1 MRNALHDVQPMP
13 DTVSGYG
20 PDKTPEPALAAR
32 AAGRH
37 AEAAELWRGVLRAH
51 PEDWRAALE
60 LKQDMTASGR
70 YAESDPL
77 FRRAARHLPDAEWL
91 AHYRALYAFHGPE
104 LDALARRARE
114 VLARQPDG
122 PGPHALLGD
131 IARQHRDWP
140 AAEAAF
146 AAALARD
153 PGSAE
158 FAAKL
163 RASRLQQRVARALTS
178 KPPEGAEYA
187 IALINLDR
195 NAERLAEMRR
205 QLAACP
211 VPLHRVPGVEGSRL
225 PRAAVLRLTGDPD
238 SGRGTLGCFLSHAAA
253 WETMLDRGLA
263 HCLVI
268 EDDVVPLLDLPPR
281 LGPLGLPP
289 DYDLCFVNDRLEPR
303 LPPEEVER
311 TGDFRA
317 FTLADAMA
325 TFPPEDNAPGA
336 DGYLV
341 SAAGARKLLAWVAED
356 GFGADVDWRLLAYGL
371 TPGEIDALPRGHA
384 WGVLS
389 ALQHR
394 VGRAERLRAH
404 VLYPALIRTV
414 PVSSDREDEN
424 RVLTGAVAGLEGAAM
439 EEHGHG

>member
-1 MRNALHDVQPMP
+1 MRSPLHDAQPPP
-13 DTVSGYG
+13 DTVSGDG
-20 PDKTPEPALAAR
+20 PDQAPALAAR

-37 AEAAELWRGVLRAH
+37 AVAAELWRDALRER

-60 LKQDMTASGR
+60 LKQDMAASGR

-104 LDALARRARE
+104 LDALAGRARE
-114 VLARQPDG
+114 MLARRPVD
-122 PGPHALLGD
+122 PGPYAVLGD
-131 IARQHRDWP
+131 VARQRRDWP

-146 AAALARD
+146 AAALALD
-153 PGSAE
+153 PASAE

-163 RASRLQQRVARALTS
+163 REVRLRQRVARTLAD
-178 KPPEGAEYA
+178 KPPEGDEYA
-187 IALINLDR
+187 VALINLDR

-205 QLAACP
+205 QLAGCTA
-211 VPLHRVPGVEGSRL
+211 PLHRISGVEGGLL
-225 PRAAVLRLTGDPD
+225 PRAAVLRLAGDAD

-253 WETMLDRGLA
+253 WELMLDRGLA

-268 EDDVVPLLDLPPR
+268 EDDVVPLLDWPPR

-289 DYDLCFVNDRLEPR
+289 GYDLCFVNDRLEPR
-303 LPPEEVER
+303 LPPDMVER
-311 TGDFRA
+311 ADDLRTL
-317 FTLADAMA
+317 TLAEAMA

-356 GFGADVDWRLLAYGL
+356 GFGGDVDWRLLAYGL
-371 TPGEIDALPRGHA
+371 TPGEIEALPPGHARGVLDALGR
-384 WGVLS
+384 
-389 ALQHR
+389 R
-394 VGRAERLRAH
+394 VGRADRLCAH
-404 VLYPALIRTV
+404 VLHPALTRTV
-414 PVSSDREDEN
+414 PVSSDREDGN
-424 RVLTGAVAGLEGAAM
+424 RALTGDM
-439 EEHGHG
+439 EHGETMMGEHGHG